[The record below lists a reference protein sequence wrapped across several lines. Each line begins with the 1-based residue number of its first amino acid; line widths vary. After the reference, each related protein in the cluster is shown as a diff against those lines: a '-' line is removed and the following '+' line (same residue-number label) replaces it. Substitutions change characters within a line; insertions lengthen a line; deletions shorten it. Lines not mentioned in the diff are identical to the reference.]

1 MARRPWCSR
10 HRAADNDELRSAKG
24 RRGSRRA
31 ELVGLDAVALDLDVK
46 SFVVHSKQ
54 PCRLAF
60 VPSRGLKGQTD
71 RLPLRFGGGPAG
83 DLLQRETHL
92 FFSVVISH
100 HGAARLTQLADQ

>member
-10 HRAADNDELRSAKG
+10 HRAADKDELRSAKG
-24 RRGSRRA
+24 RRGSQRA
-31 ELVGLDAVALDLDVK
+31 ELVGLDAVALNLDVK
-46 SFVVHSKQ
+46 GFVVYSKQ
-54 PCRLAF
+54 PRRLTLVSA
-60 VPSRGLKGQTD
+60 RGLKGQTD

-92 FFSVVISH
+92 FFSVARSH